1 LIHEVAVDRHEDI
14 DTSCCDPEKLA
25 VLLSRPSGLGHGL
38 HLCSLRCFF
47 NPRGRHSSSS
57 TRISCYRFA
66 GDVKYGGDLFPAD
79 RRKIVKEIVHTIP
92 DLQIIH
98 QRLDWNAGSIEDGR
112 PREDLRVD
120 TDRRLE

>member
-1 LIHEVAVDRHEDI
+1 
-14 DTSCCDPEKLA
+14 
-25 VLLSRPSGLGHGL
+25 LLSIVTKTSTLPVATRRSSPFFFPAHPASGTVFTS
-38 HLCSLRCFF
+38 CSLRCFF

-57 TRISCYRFA
+57 TRISSYRFA

-92 DLQIIH
+92 DLQVIH